1 MQMLNLDRFDS
12 SYTVE
17 SVVVRTNGTDSSTLR
32 LWVNNQ
38 VEDEVNWPSSLVS
51 LYPRYDLR
59 VGTEL
64 QNLFLQVDGSSF
76 ISQIE
81 VRLRRVGYS
90 GEYYQLQIPV
100 QLDQDLYDY
109 DTVTLNEW
117 VDLSQYRGYRLISI
131 EVDADA
137 YYSAEKLSLL
147 VDNSVNGEA
156 YVTGEGAYVTIFPTS
171 SVILGSNSDKISLMA
186 QGGGALSLNNVTL
199 RVSRY

>member
-1 MQMLNLDRFDS
+1 MQMLRLDRFDS

-117 VDLSQYRGYRLISI
+117 VDLTQYRGYRLISI

-137 YYSAEKLSLL
+137 YYNAEKLSLL

-156 YVTGEGAYVTIFPTS
+156 YVTGEGAFVTIFPAS

>member
-1 MQMLNLDRFDS
+1 MLNLNRFDS
-12 SYTVE
+12 DYTVE
-17 SVVVRTNGTDSSTLR
+17 SVVVRTNGTDNSTLR

-59 VGTEL
+59 LGTEL
-64 QNLFLQVDGSSF
+64 QNLFLQVEGSSF

-100 QLDQDLYDY
+100 QLDQDLYENDI
-109 DTVTLNEW
+109 VTLNDW
-117 VDLSQYRGYRLISI
+117 VDLSQYRGYRLISV

-137 YYSAEKLSLL
+137 YYDAEKLSLL
-147 VDNSVNGEA
+147 VDNSINGEA
-156 YVTGEGAYVTIFPTS
+156 YVSGEGAYVTIYPTS
-171 SVILGSNSDKISLMA
+171 SVILGTNSNQIALMA
-186 QGGGALSLNNVTL
+186 QGGGTLSLNNVTL
-199 RVSRY
+199 RISRY